1 MLPRGFYLMSINP
14 TEAIL
19 GRLGAGPSYA
29 DLQSPP
35 SQSSPGQNPSLGIS
49 PFDTLGETFT
59 RGLISASKNIGNFFT
74 APDVGAV
81 PNTLGK
87 IGDVA
92 SFFTPAGFALS
103 GIAGLAE
110 FSALNESLDDIY
122 GVPED
127 QQLGIMD
134 ALYAA
139 LPGPTLQGQ
148 YAKALDEYN
157 QSRQSIRGF
166 NNPKDDLNTVL
177 GFVGPAGRVGDPT
190 LGDFVGPAGRAENSN
205 PNDSV
210 DIGFGVGDDDSD
222 LGGYGGFSE
231 TDGSTI

>member
-1 MLPRGFYLMSINP
+1 MAISVS
-14 TEAIL
+14 EAIL
-19 GRLGAGPSYA
+19 GRQGGGPSYA
-29 DLQSPP
+29 DLQSPID
-35 SQSSPGQNPSLGIS
+35 QTQNFTQTPNLGVGAFSNLTDSLTSGIN
-49 PFDTLGETFT
+49 
-59 RGLISASKNIGNFFT
+59 SASKNIGNFFT

-110 FSALNESLDDIY
+110 FNDLNEALSNY

-166 NNPKDDLNTVL
+166 NNPKDAFNTVL

-190 LGDFVGPAGRAENSN
+190 LGDFVGPAGRAEDSN

-210 DIGFGVGDDDSD
+210 DIGIGVGDDDSD

-231 TDGSTI
+231 TDDSTI

>member
-1 MLPRGFYLMSINP
+1 MAINP

-29 DLQSPP
+29 SLQSPNNTI
-35 SQSSPGQNPSLGIS
+35 SQAVSETPNLGVGPFSNLTDSLTSGIN
-49 PFDTLGETFT
+49 
-59 RGLISASKNIGNFFT
+59 SASKSVSDFFT
-74 APDVGAV
+74 VPEVAAV
-81 PNTLGK
+81 PNTIGK

-110 FSALNESLDDIY
+110 FNDLNDSLSTY

-148 YAKALDEYN
+148 YTNALN
-157 QSRQSIRGF
+157 QFNEDMMENVRADMFNAAFADTSVPSRGDFAGF
-166 NNPKDDLNTVL
+166 PGNPAEGSDGGSSDGGSSGSSGGGMSDGTSD
-177 GFVGPAGRVGDPT
+177 GDPS
-190 LGDFVGPAGRAENSN
+190 GP
-205 PNDSV
+205 
-210 DIGFGVGDDDSD
+210 I
-222 LGGYGGFSE
+222 
-231 TDGSTI
+231 

>member
-1 MLPRGFYLMSINP
+1 MAISVS
-14 TEAIL
+14 EAIL
-19 GRLGAGPSYA
+19 GRQGGGPSYA
-29 DLQSPP
+29 DLQSPID
-35 SQSSPGQNPSLGIS
+35 QTQNFTQTPNLGVGAFSNLTDSLTSGIN
-49 PFDTLGETFT
+49 
-59 RGLISASKNIGNFFT
+59 SASKNIGNFFT

-110 FSALNESLDDIY
+110 FNDLNEALSNY

-148 YAKALDEYN
+148 YTNALN
-157 QSRQSIRGF
+157 QFNENMMENVRDDMFNAAFANTSVPSRGGF
-166 NNPKDDLNTVL
+166 
-177 GFVGPAGRVGDPT
+177 AGSPGDPAQ
-190 LGDFVGPAGRAENSN
+190 GADVSSDMG
-205 PNDSV
+205 
-210 DIGFGVGDDDSD
+210 DDSD
-222 LGGYGGFSE
+222 LGGYGGFGDD
-231 TDGSTI
+231 DGSTI